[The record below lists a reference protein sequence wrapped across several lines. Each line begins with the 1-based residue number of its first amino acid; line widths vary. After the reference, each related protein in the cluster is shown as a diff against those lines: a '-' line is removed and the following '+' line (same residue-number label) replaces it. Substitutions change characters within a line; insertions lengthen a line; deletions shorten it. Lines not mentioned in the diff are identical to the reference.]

1 MNASTDSIRTDP
13 SPDCCLCG
21 SRGQALYHG
30 LEDRLFGVPGKWD
43 LAQCSNREC
52 GLIWLDPMPMPDDLV
67 RLYVKYHT
75 HHDTTERNSLSRSL
89 YQRAIDQYLAQNYG
103 YLTAT
108 NGALDKLLAAL
119 LYLHPA
125 RRAEADARVMHLPA
139 IPDGRL
145 LEIGFGRG
153 ETLKRLQSLGWNTVG
168 VDFDPSAVAN
178 ARAKGLD
185 VHLGDVASQGFAAN
199 MFDAVVSSHVI
210 EHVSNPL
217 ALMRECNRVLKPGGK
232 LVVLTP
238 NINSLGHR
246 IFRTNWRGLEPP
258 RHLHLF
264 STNALRKI
272 AHDTGFVK
280 VQCASTV
287 RAVGIFL
294 ESLVSCRNNQS
305 IRPRRTNRALTEVFH
320 YIEWA
325 ACKLDK
331 SAGEELLL
339 SATKSELAA
348 AYLRPNESSA
358 WSPLANRVAC

>member
-1 MNASTDSIRTDP
+1 MKTSTDSIRSHP

-21 SRGQALYHG
+21 SKGQALYHG
-30 LEDRLFGVPGKWD
+30 LEDHLFGIPGRWD
-43 LAQCSNREC
+43 LAQCSNLEC
-52 GLIWLDPMPMPDDLV
+52 GLIWLDPMPMPEDLV
-67 RLYVKYHT
+67 RLYAKYHT
-75 HHDTTERNSLSRSL
+75 HDHPTARDSLSRSL
-89 YQRAIDQYLAQNYG
+89 YQRAIDQYLRQNYG
-103 YLTAT
+103 YLTGT
-108 NGALDKLLAAL
+108 SRALDKLLAVF

-125 RRAEADARVMHLPA
+125 RRADADARVMHLPA
-139 IPDGRL
+139 IPGGRL

-153 ETLKRLQSLGWNTVG
+153 ETLKRLQDLGWNTVG
-168 VDFDPSAVAN
+168 VDFDPIAVAN

-185 VHLGDVASQGFAAN
+185 VHLGDVTSQDFAAN

-210 EHVSNPL
+210 EHVPNPP

-238 NINSLGHR
+238 NTNSLGHR
-246 IFRTNWRGLEPP
+246 IFKTDWRGLEPP

-264 STNALRKI
+264 SINALRKI
-272 AHDTGFVK
+272 AQDTGFVK
-280 VQCASTV
+280 VQCSSTI

-294 ESLVSCRNNQS
+294 ESLVFRRKNQS
-305 IRPRRTNRALTEVFH
+305 IRPQGTSRALTEAFH

-339 SATKSELAA
+339 SAAKSELAIGQ
-348 AYLRPNESSA
+348 S
-358 WSPLANRVAC
+358 